1 VNVRSTETQ
10 PRRRGRAAFAEPFTC
25 RRWRRVRHDDPSRPH
40 DRSAATIPRMAA
52 CREQRPEHASKPGR
66 AAIQPR
72 SWIMAWTREELDA
85 ALEKLDRDIEPMLAS
100 GDAAQFWSAFKREA
114 TRIEQSADRHF
125 WYAAARLNHLVI
137 AHRLIPRVQAMR
149 VALRR
154 EERAGAQRSA
164 A

>member
-1 VNVRSTETQ
+1 
-10 PRRRGRAAFAEPFTC
+10 
-25 RRWRRVRHDDPSRPH
+25 
-40 DRSAATIPRMAA
+40 
-52 CREQRPEHASKPGR
+52 
-66 AAIQPR
+66 
-72 SWIMAWTREELDA
+72 MAWTREELDA
-85 ALEKLDRDIEPMLAS
+85 ALEKLDLDIEPMLAS

-125 WYAAARLNHLVI
+125 WYAAARLNHLVL

-154 EERAGAQRSA
+154 EQRAGAQRSA